1 MRKTILLLTL
11 SLLTLSFVNA
21 QDSLKLTLS
30 EAQELAIAKN
40 RQLKNSTLEI
50 KKAEAQ
56 KWQTIAS
63 MLPQVSVG
71 FDYTNQFGYELIFGD
86 SSIPGAAMK
95 IKMPNSLTTAVTTA
109 MALSAPQVIGIQLNN
124 IAQKMADIQQK
135 QTERDVTDQV
145 KTLYFSALAM
155 EETVAL
161 LEKNSDN
168 LKRLH
173 SFAEQSVKVGISEQT
188 DADKISVQVATMQT
202 TISSTKRALE
212 MIYNT
217 MRLQLGISGDT
228 EIELTNTIEELMDEA
243 SEAVSYGDS
252 FVLGNNYNFQ
262 LLEQSVALSKKQV
275 SLKWWDYAPTVSV
288 FHQYSNLHYFEQ
300 SGGFRMTPPNILGVS
315 LKVPVF
321 SSGMRLKSAQ
331 EAKISYQQQLNSF
344 DEAKEGLKIQYRQLS
359 YNFISATESFET
371 QKQNM
376 VVVQRVFDN
385 ISKKYENG
393 MASSLEVTTSGTEL
407 IGAQSNY
414 VKALLDVITA
424 QIELEQLL
432 NIK

>member
-11 SLLTLSFVNA
+11 SLITLSFANA
-21 QDSLKLTLS
+21 QDSLKLTLN

-50 KKAEAQ
+50 KKSEAQ

-71 FDYTNQFGYELIFGD
+71 FDYTNQFGYELDFG
-86 SSIPGAAMK
+86 AMS

-124 IAQKMADIQQK
+124 IAQKMASIQQK
-135 QTERDVTDQV
+135 QTQREVTDQV

-155 EETVAL
+155 EETVGL
-161 LEKNSDN
+161 LENNSDN

-173 SFAEQSVKVGISEQT
+173 SYAEQSVKVGISEQT

-202 TISSTKRALE
+202 TISATKRSLE
-212 MIYNT
+212 MIYNA
-217 MRLQLGISGDT
+217 MRLQLGVSGDT
-228 EIELTNTIEELMDEA
+228 EIELTNTIDELMSDG
-243 SEAVSYGDS
+243 SEEVSYGDS
-252 FVLGNNYNFQ
+252 FVLDNNFNYQ
-262 LLEQSVALSKKQV
+262 LLQQSVELSKKQV
-275 SLKWWDYAPTVSV
+275 ALKWWDYAPTATV
-288 FHQYSNLHYFEQ
+288 FHQYSNLHYFEEG
-300 SGGFRMTPPNILGVS
+300 GGFRMTPPNMFGIS
-315 LKVPVF
+315 LKVPIF
-321 SSGMRLKSAQ
+321 SSGMRYKAAQ
-331 EAKISYQQQLNSF
+331 EAKLSYQQQLNTF
-344 DEAKEGLKIQYRQLS
+344 DEATEGLKIQYRQLS
-359 YNFISATESFET
+359 YNYISAAESFDT